1 MNLNEGQIRM
11 FVSIIIPIKDEPAIQ
26 VLIDEINNEI
36 KQNHEI
42 IIVDKSK
49 VTPDIQDARI
59 ISQKSD
65 GLGNAF
71 VEGLSKSKGDV
82 IVLMDGD
89 GSHRPADL
97 KALLSKLEEYD
108 IALGSK
114 LIKGGRTQD
123 TISRKAITIAF
134 SLLTRFIL
142 WIDIKDPMTGFMAA
156 KKSVFTD
163 LQLKPRGFKIVIEI
177 VYKSKARVIEVP
189 ILFQRRLMGSSKAG
203 FNSNGLE
210 EVFRGSRA
218 KPKGPQICAL
228 LRVYACSTA
237 SHTAR
242 NKLSRSDGKH
252 PLLAG
257 CYSPRME
264 PHLPMLWHVPFSCP
278 P

>member
-1 MNLNEGQIRM
+1 MYLNEGQIRM

-89 GSHRPADL
+89 GSHRPVDL
-97 KALLSKLEEYD
+97 NALLSKLEEYD

-156 KKSVFTD
+156 KKSVFTN

-210 EVFRGSRA
+210 EVFSIISVIFGLKLGR
-218 KPKGPQICAL
+218 L
-228 LRVYACSTA
+228 LGY
-237 SHTAR
+237 
-242 NKLSRSDGKH
+242 
-252 PLLAG
+252 
-257 CYSPRME
+257 
-264 PHLPMLWHVPFSCP
+264 W
-278 P
+278 